1 MPIQARQFVESYFDA
16 WNQHDPQGV
25 ADHFSKDGIYRD
37 VPENVQRSHDELVT
51 SLYRFFGQFRDRYEL
66 ISDVL
71 SNGNSVAFQYRIIPT
86 GHSRKNSYQATYS
99 GVEFV
104 TLCDE
109 SALLVMDYYDSPGNS
124 RPATVPSPSEFARQQ
139 KYAKSGLTDE
149 QLLFYKGELDH
160 IMQSGQVFLR
170 PGLTL
175 PKLADAVGCSVNHLS
190 QVINAGFGVSFFDY
204 VNRYRVEHA
213 KLLLNGLED
222 QGAVLKVAFAVG
234 FNSNSAFYA
243 AFKKHV
249 GMTPAQFRKMQV
261 SEST

>member
-1 MPIQARQFVESYFDA
+1 MPIQASQFVESYFDA

-25 ADHFSKDGIYRD
+25 ADHFSQDGIYRD
-37 VPENVQRSHDELVT
+37 VPANVQRSHDELVT
-51 SLYRFFGQFRDRYEL
+51 SLYEFFSQYHHRYEL
-66 ISDVL
+66 TSDVL

-86 GHSRKNSYQATYS
+86 GHCQNGGNQATYN
-99 GVEFV
+99 GAEFV

-109 SALLVMDYYDSPGNS
+109 SALLITDYYDSPGNS
-124 RPATVPSPSEFARQQ
+124 RPGTVPSPSDFARRR

-149 QLLFYKGELDH
+149 QLLYYKSELDR
-160 IMQSGQVFLR
+160 IMQDGQIFLR

-190 QVINAGFGVSFFDY
+190 QVINSGFGVSFFDY
-204 VNRYRVEHA
+204 VNRYRIEHA
-213 KLLLNGLED
+213 KVLLNGLED

-249 GMTPAQFRKMQV
+249 GMTPAQFRRSNMA
-261 SEST
+261 

>member
-1 MPIQARQFVESYFDA
+1 MSIQASQFVKSYFDA

-25 ADHFSKDGIYRD
+25 AGHFAADGIYRD
-37 VPENVQRSHDELVT
+37 VPENVQSSPDELAA
-51 SLYRFFGQFRDRYEL
+51 SLDKFFGQNHHRYEL

-71 SNGNSVAFQYRIIPT
+71 SNGNSVAFQYRIIP
-86 GHSRKNSYQATYS
+86 GSRFGKRREQATYK
-99 GVEFV
+99 GAEFV

-109 SALLVMDYYDSPGNS
+109 TALLITDYYDSPGDS
-124 RPATVPSPSEFARQQ
+124 RPSAVASPSTIARRR

-149 QLLFYKGELDH
+149 QLLFYKSELNQV
-160 IMQSGQVFLR
+160 MQSGQIFLS

-175 PKLADAVGCSVNHLS
+175 PKLANAVGCSVNHLS

-213 KLLLNGLED
+213 KILLNGLED

-249 GMTPAQFRKMQV
+249 GMTPAQFRRAQLG
-261 SEST
+261 